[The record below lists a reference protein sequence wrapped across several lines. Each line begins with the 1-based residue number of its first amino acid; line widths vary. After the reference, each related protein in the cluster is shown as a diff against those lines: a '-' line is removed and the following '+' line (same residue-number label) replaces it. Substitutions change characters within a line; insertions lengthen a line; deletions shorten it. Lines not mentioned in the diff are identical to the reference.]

1 MLPQRTQ
8 LTSGDY
14 ILDIIEA
21 QYTQKLY
28 YYTVHNTVSGE
39 IVALGHEQ
47 TFAEAQRAAEM
58 GMQTVL
64 GHAFSFA
71 AANAASSVA

>member
-1 MLPQRTQ
+1 MLPQRTR
-8 LTSGDY
+8 LSSGDY

-39 IVALGHEQ
+39 IVAFGHEQ
-47 TFAEAQRAAEM
+47 TFVEAQRAAEI
-58 GMQTVL
+58 GMQTAL
-64 GHAFSFA
+64 GRAFSFA